1 MLVVVVLCVASLAA
15 RRSSRISK
23 SSCCGTNSRS
33 FGARRAVRRSPLST
47 GCCSPLPADCCRARW
62 QSFIVTPATLLRWH
76 RGLIAKRWTYARP
89 VGRPP
94 MRREI
99 RDLVLQLARENPRW
113 GYPRMV
119 GDLKGLGIAVS
130 ATTVR
135 TGLCGS
141 CQSSRLPGESGNSTT
156 GEDWRLD
163 DLLGFPCR
171 DAGALAS
178 KSTRATGG
186 WRRLRH
192 TGGCSAAWSLSRAAG
207 CDDFV

>member
-1 MLVVVVLCVASLAA
+1 LSLCYVLLRWLLEGVQGSRNHRAAA
-15 RRSSRISK
+15 RTRDHSAHDAPSGDHRFRP
-23 SSCCGTNSRS
+23 GV
-33 FGARRAVRRSPLST
+33 ARRCQPTA
-47 GCCSPLPADCCRARW
+47 AARALAIV
-62 QSFIVTPATLLRWH
+62 IVTPATLLRWH

-163 DLLGFPCR
+163 DLLGFPRR
-171 DAGALAS
+171 DGALAS